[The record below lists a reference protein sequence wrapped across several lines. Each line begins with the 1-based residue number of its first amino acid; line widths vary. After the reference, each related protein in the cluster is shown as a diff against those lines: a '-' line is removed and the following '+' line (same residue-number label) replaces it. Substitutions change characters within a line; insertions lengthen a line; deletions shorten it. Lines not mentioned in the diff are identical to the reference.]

1 MKLRLADI
9 AYARSGDKGA
19 HANIGVW
26 VHTDAHFALLRDHLT
41 ADVVGRHFEALQPS
55 AVERYELANIRAFN
69 FVLHGVLGVGG
80 ASGGLRT
87 DAQAK
92 TYSSRLLRLELDVP
106 ASRSAGSRS
115 GSDTGAPA

>member
-1 MKLRLADI
+1 VTIRLAEI

-26 VHTDAHFALLRDHLT
+26 VHNDDAYDFIRTALT
-41 ADVVGRHFEALQPS
+41 ADVVRAHFQSLQPDS
-55 AVERYELANIRAFN
+55 VERYELDNIRALN
-69 FVLHGVLGVGG
+69 FVLHGVLGPGG

-92 TYSSRLLRLELDVP
+92 TYSARILRIEL
-106 ASRSAGSRS
+106 A
-115 GSDTGAPA
+115 APATRLSL

>member
-1 MKLRLADI
+1 VKIRLADI

-26 VHTDAHFALLRDHLT
+26 VHNDEAYDFMLRALT
-41 ADVVGRHFEALQPS
+41 ADVVRAHFATLQPD
-55 AVERYELANIRAFN
+55 AVERYELPNIRAVN
-69 FVLHGVLGVGG
+69 FMLCGVLGAGG

-92 TYSSRLLRLELDVP
+92 TYSARILSIVLDAPEVRLSL
-106 ASRSAGSRS
+106 
-115 GSDTGAPA
+115 

>member
-1 MKLRLADI
+1 MKIRLADI

-26 VHTDAHFALLRDHLT
+26 VHNEEAYEFVRAALTAEVVRAHFASLGPES
-41 ADVVGRHFEALQPS
+41 VQ
-55 AVERYELANIRAFN
+55 RYELDNIRALN
-69 FVLHGVLGVGG
+69 FVLHGVLGAGG

-92 TYSSRLLRLELDVP
+92 VYSSRILRIELD
-106 ASRSAGSRS
+106 
-115 GSDTGAPA
+115 APEGGLSL

>member
-1 MKLRLADI
+1 VRIRLADI

-26 VHTDAHFALLRDHLT
+26 VHNDEAYDFVRGALT
-41 ADVVGRHFEALQPS
+41 ADVVREHFASLRPES
-55 AVERYELANIRAFN
+55 VERYELPNIRAFN
-69 FVLHGVLGVGG
+69 FVLQGVLGAGG

-92 TYSSRLLRLELDVP
+92 TYSARILRVMLD
-106 ASRSAGSRS
+106 AADGGLSL
-115 GSDTGAPA
+115 

>member
-1 MKLRLADI
+1 MKIRLAEI

-26 VHTDAHFALLRDHLT
+26 VHNDEAYEFLRGALT
-41 ADVVGRHFEALQPS
+41 ADVVRSHFESMRPDS
-55 AVERYELANIRAFN
+55 VERFELANVRAFN
-69 FVLHGVLGVGG
+69 FVLYGVLGIGG

-92 TYSSRLLRLELDVP
+92 TYSARILRIELD
-106 ASRSAGSRS
+106 
-115 GSDTGAPA
+115 APGVRLSL

>member
-1 MKLRLADI
+1 MKIRLAEI

-26 VHTDAHFALLRDHLT
+26 VRDDESYEFVRHLLT
-41 ADVVGRHFEALQPS
+41 ADVVRAHFDSLHPD
-55 AVERYELANIRAFN
+55 AVERYELPNIRALN
-69 FVLHGVLGVGG
+69 FVLFGVLGTGG

-92 TYSSRLLRLELDVP
+92 TYSARILRIELD
-106 ASRSAGSRS
+106 
-115 GSDTGAPA
+115 APDARLAR

>member
-1 MKLRLADI
+1 MKTRLAEI

-26 VHTDAHFALLRDHLT
+26 VQNDDAYDFVLGALT
-41 ADVVGRHFEALQPS
+41 ADVVRAHFESLRPDS
-55 AVERYELANIRAFN
+55 VERYELPNIRALN
-69 FVLHGVLGVGG
+69 FVLRGVLGAGG

-92 TYSSRLLRLELDVP
+92 TYSARILSIELD
-106 ASRSAGSRS
+106 
-115 GSDTGAPA
+115 APAKGLSA

>member
-1 MKLRLADI
+1 VKIRLRDI

-26 VHTDAHFALLRDHLT
+26 VHSDEAYEFVLGALTPGVVRAHFASLRP
-41 ADVVGRHFEALQPS
+41 AEVI
-55 AVERYELANIRAFN
+55 RYELPNIRAVN
-69 FVLHGVLGVGG
+69 FMLHGVLGAGG

-92 TYSSRLLRLELDVP
+92 TYSARILSIELDAPDSRLSL
-106 ASRSAGSRS
+106 
-115 GSDTGAPA
+115 

>member
-1 MKLRLADI
+1 VKIRLADI

-26 VHTDAHFALLRDHLT
+26 VHNDEAYEFVRSALTAAVVREHFAS
-41 ADVVGRHFEALQPS
+41 LQPES
-55 AVERYELANIRAFN
+55 VERYELPNIRAFN
-69 FVLHGVLGVGG
+69 FVLQGVLGAGG

-92 TYSSRLLRLELDVP
+92 TYSARILRVELDT
-106 ASRSAGSRS
+106 ADGGLSL
-115 GSDTGAPA
+115 